1 MAKATTLPGEEQ
13 ILVNIDDLSMMK
25 NIKQAI
31 SQLKGVGKIVM
42 PRRKRLSRYEQA
54 MLDVKEGRV
63 YEYDSVDDFFKEMG
77 L

>member
-1 MAKATTLPGEEQ
+1 MLRTKNKLA
-13 ILVNIDDLSMMK
+13 VNFALLRRLSMMK